1 MRIAIITL
9 PLHTNYGGVLQAY
22 ALQKTLEGMGHSVT
36 ILQPGKILPEPK
48 GFNFLRKIVTR
59 SFRKYV
65 LGRKDVEIFRERRI
79 NREFPTV
86 GREFVRFFDKYLN
99 IRRISSLKQ
108 IRESDYDAFV
118 VGSDQIFRP
127 KYNPY
132 LLHSFLDFTF
142 KDKGKLGSLYNGFD
156 GWKVKRVIYGASFG
170 SDVWEFTPEQT
181 EIAGRLVDRFEGISF
196 REKSG
201 VEMARNNFLRWN
213 MPVLD
218 PTLLLPA
225 DDYLSIIEDYRNTE
239 SVSDKR
245 IFEYVL
251 DRTKGSEEAVAAFE
265 SALSKEN
272 ADGRPHTVRF
282 LSTNPRGTGPVE
294 SRIQKPV
301 EEWLG
306 AISDASFVVTDSFH
320 ACVFSLI
327 FHRPFAVMA
336 NHDRGVSRIEWL
348 LEQFGLE
355 DRLVE
360 NISKETVAEMVKKEI
375 DWVDVDT
382 RLEEMKCDSL
392 SFLSTSLKLSRI
404 NDYTSGYIP
413 RTELYNKVIANA
425 GKQEK

>member
-22 ALQKTLEGMGHSVT
+22 ALQKTLEGMGHGVT

-48 GFNFLRKIVTR
+48 GFNFLRKMATR

-99 IRRISSLKQ
+99 IRRISSLEQ

-142 KDKGKLGSLYNGFD
+142 KDKGKLNSLYYSYD

-201 VEMARNNFLRWN
+201 VEMARNRFHRWN

-218 PTLLLPA
+218 PTLLLKA
-225 DDYLSIIEDYRNTE
+225 DDYLSIIEGHRKTE
-239 SVSDKR
+239 AVSEAR

-251 DRTKGSEEAVAAFE
+251 DRTNGSEEAVAAFE
-265 SALSKEN
+265 SALSNEN
-272 ADGRPHTVRF
+272 AERRPHTVRF
-282 LSTNPRGTGPVE
+282 LSTDPRGTGPVE
-294 SRIQKPV
+294 NRIQKPV

-320 ACVFSLI
+320 ACVFSII

-355 DRLVE
+355 DRLVKDISEE
-360 NISKETVAEMVKKEI
+360 NAAELLGKEI
-375 DWVDVDT
+375 DWNDVDT
-382 RLEEMKCDSL
+382 RLEDMKCDSL
-392 SFLSTSLKLSRI
+392 SFLLTSLKLSRTD
-404 NDYTSGYIP
+404 DYPSVYIP
-413 RTELYNKVIANA
+413 RTQLYNKVIANA